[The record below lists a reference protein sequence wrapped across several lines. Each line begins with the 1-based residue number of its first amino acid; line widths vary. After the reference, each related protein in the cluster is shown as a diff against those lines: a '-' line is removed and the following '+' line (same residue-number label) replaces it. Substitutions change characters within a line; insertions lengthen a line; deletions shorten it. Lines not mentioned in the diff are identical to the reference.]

1 MKICLTGH
9 NGFIGKHISDFFKH
23 KYSISKI
30 NLREIK
36 NKSDFNKNFFLS
48 KFDKADVIINC
59 AASLNP
65 KSENDFFIN
74 QLLPKL
80 IANNI
85 DAYLEDCVLIHL
97 STINVL
103 IEDRKDMYTK
113 SKMIAE
119 KNLKDTNSIIVR
131 LPLIY
136 EKTNNQIVNNGNF
149 KQLFNYLNFRLP
161 IYPMIYPGQIYEPLT
176 TDKLLNFFQ
185 HLFLNKNIDQKY
197 FNLCGEY
204 KKNLFDIF
212 EEIAKQQNKIPIKL
226 NLNRLL
232 PKFLTQY
239 FLKKN
244 GFFQQLS
251 NIDNTNIK
259 ENKYILK

>member
-1 MKICLTGH
+1 MKICLTGY
-9 NGFIGKHISDFFKH
+9 NGFIGKLISDFFNN

-36 NKSDFNKNFFLS
+36 NVSDFNKNFFLS

-59 AASLNP
+59 AANLNP

-80 IANNI
+80 IANNV
-85 DAYLEDCVLIHL
+85 DTYLKNCIFIHL
-97 STINVL
+97 STINTL
-103 IEDRKDMYTK
+103 IEERKDKYTK
-113 SKMIAE
+113 SKKIAE
-119 KNLKDTNSIIVR
+119 ENLKNSNAIILR

-136 EKTNNQIVNNGNF
+136 EKKNNQIVSNGNF
-149 KQLFNYLNFRLP
+149 KQLFSYLNLKLP
-161 IYPMIYPGQIYEPLT
+161 FYPMIYPGQIYEPLT

-185 HLFLNKNIDQKY
+185 NLILKKNIDQKY

-226 NLNRLL
+226 NLNRFL
-232 PKFLTQY
+232 PKFLNQY

-244 GFFQQLS
+244 GFLQQLT
-251 NIDNTNIK
+251 NIDNTDIK
-259 ENKYILK
+259 EKKYILK